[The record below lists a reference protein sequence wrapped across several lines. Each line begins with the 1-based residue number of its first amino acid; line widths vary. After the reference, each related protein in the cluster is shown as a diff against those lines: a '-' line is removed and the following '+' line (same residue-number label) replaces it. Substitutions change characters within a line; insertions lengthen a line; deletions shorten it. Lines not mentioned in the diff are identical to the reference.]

1 MRQDVTA
8 IIVAVKMQNSKRIL
22 RSNEIAIALPSHN
35 NDSPLSF
42 DIELDLSFT
51 LQYPHFLKRNCNYL
65 QIILQRRKKYKNK
78 AILGEF
84 LCDCKFLVIINKLPK
99 LL

>member
-1 MRQDVTA
+1 
-8 IIVAVKMQNSKRIL
+8 MQNSKRIL
-22 RSNEIAIALPSHN
+22 RSNEINIQAHN
-35 NDSPLSF
+35 ENLLSL

-78 AILGEF
+78 AILGMDF
-84 LCDCKFLVIINKLPK
+84 PILYHI
-99 LL
+99 

>member
-1 MRQDVTA
+1 
-8 IIVAVKMQNSKRIL
+8 MQNSKRIL
-22 RSNEIAIALPSHN
+22 RSNEISVSLPSHN
-35 NDSPLSF
+35 ESF

-78 AILGEF
+78 AILGEGF
-84 LCDCKFLVIINKLPK
+84 SLTREDI
-99 LL
+99 LLHFPT